1 MTSSGEALKYTM
13 DFTAPENGIYSITLE
28 EKPKDG
34 DVFLNMWRRTD
45 GQRYSSDYY
54 SDGSQTYEEK
64 TFMGALKDGDV
75 YDLRKIDYTLADN
88 CLNATMTP
96 RSEVAYQVGGNDEP
110 TDEEKTVDV
119 RLTEDIVVVLPD
131 RSPSVEFSFKNL
143 TEATTVSTYVVKT
156 KGASEAAAIEC
167 KTQDVS
173 AGTKYTTVGL
183 YSATFNEVG
192 TYYVY
197 YKVGN
202 DVWCDTPLEITVK
215 QPENAKVYL
224 KASYIVGTAGEAISK
239 DVEITLENDTFKNTM
254 VAGTDV
260 TDWFTNMPADWTAT
274 VKRSA
279 ASGALKMTVTIACAA
294 DKTVA
299 GAGEDGPDGFAGLT
313 VPAEYLTGGNALT
326 ATETFA
332 YKVN

>member
-156 KGASEAAAIEC
+156 KGASEAEAIEV
-167 KTQDVS
+167 KTQDIT
-173 AGTKYTTVGL
+173 AGIQYATIGL
-183 YSATFNEVG
+183 YSSTFNEAG

-197 YKVGN
+197 YKTGN
-202 DVWCDTPLEITVK
+202 EDWCDTPLKITVTE
-215 QPENAKVYL
+215 PEEP
-224 KASYIVGTAGEAISK
+224 KAELYAGYTKCFAGEALEK
-239 DVEITLENDTFKNTM
+239 DVKIELKNDTFAVDM
-254 VAGTDV
+254 AAGTDV
-260 TDWFTNMPADWTAT
+260 TEWFEDMPEDWTAT
-274 VKRSA
+274 VYKDV
-279 ASGALKMTVTIACAA
+279 ASGDDIMVIIIACEA
-294 DKTVA
+294 DKTVV
-299 GAGEDGPDGFAGLT
+299 GSGFIGVT
-313 VPAEYLTGGNALT
+313 IPADVLAGGNDLT
-326 ATETFA
+326 PVQTIAYAVKDTTEA
-332 YKVN
+332 